1 MSKRV
6 LVLGGAHLD
15 RRGRIAGETIA
26 GASNPGSWREDAG
39 GGAFNVARNLARLGH
54 AVELVSPRGGDAAG
68 ERVAT
73 EAFEAG
79 IEDRPF
85 VFLDRTTPSYTAIL
99 ERDGNLVV
107 ALADMALY
115 DLFTPRRLRVRSLRE
130 AIARADLIVC
140 DGNLPAATLAALAGE
155 ARRQGIPIAGIA
167 ISPAK
172 VVRFRDALPCMD
184 CLFMN
189 TAEALALAGYSPAA
203 PRSWPELLRPLGL
216 ESGVVTSGAGEIVAF
231 ARDETFALQ
240 PRPVSA
246 ISDVTG
252 AGDALA
258 AGTLDALLQ
267 GCPLP
272 EALAFGVA
280 ASRITLASPY
290 AVAPEL
296 NRDLLRRE
304 AAHVLP
310 AASVA

>member
-1 MSKRV
+1 MKKRI

-15 RRGRIAGETIA
+15 RRGRIAGETTA
-26 GASNPGSWREDAG
+26 GASNPGSWREDVG

-54 AVELVSPRGGDAAG
+54 VVELVSPRGGDAAG
-68 ERVAT
+68 EKVAT
-73 EAFEAG
+73 AALEAG

-85 VFLDRTTPSYTAIL
+85 VFLDRATPSYTAIL
-99 ERDGNLVV
+99 EGDGNLVI

-130 AIARADLIVC
+130 AIGRADLIVC
-140 DGNLPAATLAALAGE
+140 DGNLPAATLAALAAE
-155 ARRQGIPIAGIA
+155 ARRHGVPVAGIA

-172 VVRFRDALPCMD
+172 VIRFRDALPCVD

-189 TAEALALAGYSPAA
+189 TAEALVLAGPSPEADL
-203 PRSWPELLRPLGL
+203 SWPDLLRPLGL
-216 ESGVVTSGAGEIVAF
+216 ESGVVTSGAGQIVAF
-231 ARDETFALQ
+231 AGDETFALQ
-240 PRPVSA
+240 PPPVSD

-258 AGTLDALLQ
+258 AGTLDALLH

-272 EALAFGVA
+272 DALVSGVA

-296 NRDLLRRE
+296 DRDLLRS
-304 AAHVLP
+304 AAARVVSP
-310 AASVA
+310 AAVT